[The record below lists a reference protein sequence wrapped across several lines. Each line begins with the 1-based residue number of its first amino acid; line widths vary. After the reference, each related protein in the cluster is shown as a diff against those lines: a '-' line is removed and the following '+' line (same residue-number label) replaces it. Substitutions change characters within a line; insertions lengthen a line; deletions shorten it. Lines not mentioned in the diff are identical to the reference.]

1 MPRWP
6 SERPRQHTTAATR
19 CRNLVTMFDI
29 GLLEIL
35 IFLVLFVLVVWAGV
49 SILRRR

>member
-1 MPRWP
+1 
-6 SERPRQHTTAATR
+6 
-19 CRNLVTMFDI
+19 MFEI

>member
-1 MPRWP
+1 
-6 SERPRQHTTAATR
+6 
-19 CRNLVTMFDI
+19 MFDV

>member
-1 MPRWP
+1 
-6 SERPRQHTTAATR
+6 
-19 CRNLVTMFDI
+19 MFDI

-35 IFLVLFVLVVWAGV
+35 VFIVLFVLVVWAGV